1 VAAQYSSTFTNA
13 SANIYI
19 QYGTT
24 GLASTESYLN
34 ATSYTSYLSALT
46 ANADQSSLQVQA
58 LAALNTYDTAPYGSG
73 EVAITDALGEALG
86 LTSGLTG
93 IAPGGISCSFPSS
106 GCYNAIVTVTNDP
119 STPLYYDNLGGPEPS
134 DAYDFYSTV
143 EHETDEVLGTAS
155 CIDTQGPS
163 LSNGCSS
170 AGADIASAA
179 DLFRYSA
186 PGSLVLD
193 SSLSTT
199 PGAYFSYDG
208 GVTNGATG
216 IGGSPTYY
224 NTLNNGEDYAD
235 FVSSSPDCGT
245 NEAVQDATGCPG
257 EDAGLDILNDGGS
270 EINILNAVGYDLT
283 ASVAPAPTPEPG
295 SLTLLASG
303 LVGLATYYRR
313 RKRGGDAVS

>member
-1 VAAQYSSTFTNA
+1 MKFKKAVGLVFSCLVLGSGVPASAGTITYTCDPSIAASTCNYLNTTVAAQYSSTFTNA

-134 DAYDFYSTV
+134 DAYDSTPRWS
-143 EHETDEVLGTAS
+143 TRPMRCWGRLRASTRRGRRCPTAAVLLERTLRRPP
-155 CIDTQGPS
+155 I
-163 LSNGCSS
+163 SS
-170 AGADIASAA
+170 ATPRRDRWYWIVRSARRQA
-179 DLFRYSA
+179 RISR
-186 PGSLVLD
+186 
-193 SSLSTT
+193 TT
-199 PGAYFSYDG
+199 EG
-208 GVTNGATG
+208 
-216 IGGSPTYY
+216 
-224 NTLNNGEDYAD
+224 
-235 FVSSSPDCGT
+235 
-245 NEAVQDATGCPG
+245 
-257 EDAGLDILNDGGS
+257 
-270 EINILNAVGYDLT
+270 
-283 ASVAPAPTPEPG
+283 
-295 SLTLLASG
+295 
-303 LVGLATYYRR
+303 
-313 RKRGGDAVS
+313 